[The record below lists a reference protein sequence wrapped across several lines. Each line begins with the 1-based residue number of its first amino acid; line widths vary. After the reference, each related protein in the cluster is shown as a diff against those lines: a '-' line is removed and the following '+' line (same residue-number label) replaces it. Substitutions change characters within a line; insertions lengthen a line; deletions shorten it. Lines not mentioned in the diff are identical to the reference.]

1 MGTLV
6 DIPSTIYFYLL
17 FCAAWNIVL
26 MVGSHFFVSERF
38 LFFKIFYLFNLERE
52 RKTKNMSGGA
62 GRIREG
68 ERSRLP
74 AEQGARG
81 RAPSQDP
88 KIMT

>member
-38 LFFKIFYLFNLERE
+38 LFFKIFLFIQFRERE
-52 RKTKNMSGGA
+52 KD
-62 GRIREG
+62 E
-68 ERSRLP
+68 EH
-74 AEQGARG
+74 ERG
-81 RAPSQDP
+81 RGED
-88 KIMT
+88 